1 MAQKIGPTYQLRLFR
16 KFHEKP
22 SKDRGGHVSSL
33 QNLCKP
39 QKPPF
44 SFLYINPYDTGSIL
58 KKSKKSALFGIP
70 FCKNFLI
77 GTNFRSKPRL
87 KKIVNRGGVVQV
99 AKKRAPQGK
108 KHRNFTTP
116 LA

>member
-58 KKSKKSALFGIP
+58 KKSEKSALFGIP
-70 FCKNFLI
+70 FAQNFLI
-77 GTNFRSKPRL
+77 GTFFRSKPRW
-87 KKIVNRGGVVQV
+87 KKLWTGGESYKW
-99 AKKRAPQGK
+99 AKKGLHRAK
-108 KHRNFTTP
+108 NI
-116 LA
+116 